1 MIVAINPDPEL
12 QTPEHALDLVI
23 VQLLFDSDWTQIPN
37 NPLTV
42 EKSAEYATWRQQ
54 LRDFPATWTPS
65 NVANLP
71 DPPTP

>member
-12 QTPEHALDLVI
+12 QTPEQALDLVI

-37 NPLTV
+37 NPLSV

-54 LRDFPATWTPS
+54 LRDFPATWAPS